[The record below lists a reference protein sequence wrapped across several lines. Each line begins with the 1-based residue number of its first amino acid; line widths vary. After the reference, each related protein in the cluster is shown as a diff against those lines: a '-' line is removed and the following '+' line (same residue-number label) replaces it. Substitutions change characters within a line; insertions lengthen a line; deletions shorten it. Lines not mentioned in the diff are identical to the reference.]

1 LQGLQHA
8 GVVHLQN
15 AAVRLLHNEVFVEE
29 DIDQIT
35 LRMCEVGGKVSV

>member
-15 AAVRLLHNEVFVEE
+15 AAVC
-29 DIDQIT
+29 
-35 LRMCEVGGKVSV
+35 LRGSYPYSFSFL